1 MKKRYNLN
9 ISEDVHELGVEK
21 AKKDDRSFSSYVEQ
35 LIKKDCE
42 K

>member
-9 ISEDVHELGVEK
+9 ISEEVHQKGVK
-21 AKKDDRSFSSYVEQ
+21 RAKEDDRSFSSYVEQ